1 MEKDPR
7 IMNEL
12 TQAADFLRK
21 ADPKL
26 AKVIDR
32 LGPCALGSQP
42 NTFETL
48 AEIIVGQQLSGKAA
62 DSIFRKVKLV
72 CEAKTLTPS
81 ALIRRSDEELRGAG
95 LSAAK
100 VRAIRS
106 LTEHVQTRKLQ
117 IKRLESFDDERV
129 TEIITAVKGMGP
141 WSAQMYLMF
150 VLNRLDV
157 FPVRDLGIRKGMMQL
172 YGSRISEKRMLKISE
187 KWRPYR
193 TIASWYLWRSL
204 DNRPDSE

>member
-1 MEKDPR
+1 LVIAIGEEMGMTALESATKQL
-7 IMNEL
+7 M
-12 TQAADFLRK
+12 K
-21 ADPKL
+21 ADPKMAGL
-26 AKVIDR
+26 INR
-32 LGPCALGSQP
+32 IGPCSLGKQS
-42 NTFETL
+42 NNFERL
-48 AEIIVGQQLSGKAA
+48 VDIIVGQQLSGKAA

-72 CEAKTLTPS
+72 CKAKTLTP
-81 ALIRRSDEELRGAG
+81 AVLERRTDEELRGAG

-100 VRAIRS
+100 VKAIRS
-106 LTEHVQTRKLQ
+106 LTEHVQTKKLQ
-117 IKRLESFDDERV
+117 VKKLESLDDAKV

-157 FPVRDLGIRKGMMQL
+157 FPVRDLGIRKGMMGL
-172 YGSRISEKRMLKISE
+172 YGSKISEERMLKISE

-204 DNRPDSE
+204 D

>member
-1 MEKDPR
+1 MTALESATKQL
-7 IMNEL
+7 M
-12 TQAADFLRK
+12 K
-21 ADPKL
+21 ADPKMAGL
-26 AKVIDR
+26 INR
-32 LGPCALGSQP
+32 IGPCSLSKQS
-42 NTFETL
+42 NNFERL
-48 AEIIVGQQLSGKAA
+48 VDIIVGQQLSGKAA

-72 CEAKTLTPS
+72 CKAKTLTPTV
-81 ALIRRSDEELRGAG
+81 LERRTDDELRGAG

-100 VRAIRS
+100 VKAIRS
-106 LTEHVQTRKLQ
+106 LTEHVQTKKLQ
-117 IKRLESFDDERV
+117 VRKLESFDDAKV

-157 FPVRDLGIRKGMMQL
+157 FPVRDLGIRKGMMGL
-172 YGSRISEKRMLKISE
+172 YGSKISEERMLKISE

-204 DNRPDSE
+204 ENRPDPE

>member
-1 MEKDPR
+1 M
-7 IMNEL
+7 
-12 TQAADFLRK
+12 K
-21 ADPKL
+21 ADPKMAGL
-26 AKVIDR
+26 INRIAPSSLSKQSNNFER
-32 LGPCALGSQP
+32 LVD
-42 NTFETL
+42 
-48 AEIIVGQQLSGKAA
+48 IIVGQQLSGKAA

-72 CEAKTLTPS
+72 CKAKTLTPTV
-81 ALIRRSDEELRGAG
+81 LERRTDDELRGAG

-100 VRAIRS
+100 VKAIRS
-106 LTEHVQTRKLQ
+106 LTEHVQTKKLQ
-117 IKRLESFDDERV
+117 VRKLESFDDAKV

-157 FPVRDLGIRKGMMQL
+157 FPVRDLGIRKGMMGL
-172 YGSRISEKRMLKISE
+172 YGSKISEERMLKISE

-204 DNRPDSE
+204 ENRPDPE